1 MNKSVHYLII
11 VLTGLTLMLAGVEGQ
26 AAKKVRPGDVS
37 MGDDWK
43 QGRFDFV
50 FDNHMDTHV
59 QLKYDEEDGEPEE
72 LWGSM
77 YVIFTDDQ
85 GVSLGNDPVS
95 GLPIARHPRG
105 TNPDHDETC
114 GTSPNIVCVVGWH
127 VEAIPGAFKFLYHS
141 GVNGND
147 HAIWMVNRA
156 EEASAPAPGMV
167 IPQPFIPSHVHW
179 ISRGST
185 DSRAGSVSDACDK
198 NNAGQLE
205 SADGKNDPSAVN
217 EVCQGWFMELKA
229 VKAFAFQHGGE
240 VIPIHPGDDLRSH
253 LNIVTNYDQTP
264 VVDITATRTS
274 GGH

>member
-1 MNKSVHYLII
+1 MNKSVNYLIV
-11 VLTGLTLMLAGVEGQ
+11 VLTGLALMLAGMEGQ
-26 AAKKVRPGDVS
+26 AAKKVRPGDVAL
-37 MGDDWK
+37 GGEWK

-77 YVIFTDDQ
+77 YVIDI
-85 GVSLGNDPVS
+85 SDPPTIDTAS
-95 GLPIARHPRG
+95 GLVIKRHPRG
-105 TNPDHDETC
+105 ATHFEEC
-114 GTSPNIVCVVGWH
+114 GTDDIKCEVGWH

-147 HAIWMVNRA
+147 HAMWMVNRA
-156 EEASAPAPGMV
+156 EEYTDGTSPPQSPGMV
-167 IPQPFIPSHVHW
+167 IPQPFIPSHAHW

-185 DSRAGSVSDACDK
+185 DARADSVSDACNN

-205 SADGKNDPSAVN
+205 SADEKNDPSAVN

-240 VIPIHPGDDLRSH
+240 LIPIHPGDDLRSH

-264 VVDITATRTS
+264 VEDITETRTS
-274 GGH
+274 GSH